1 MASQFPLDGGA
12 TILVADDDPLIVT
25 TLAHVLRT
33 NHFEVAS
40 AFDSASA
47 LEACTTLKPALA
59 IIDYS
64 MPGMN
69 GIELA
74 RSIAER
80 TAVPVMFLSAYN
92 DAAIVNAAIA
102 AGAMAYLV
110 KPDDT
115 LQVVPAVQT
124 ALQRA
129 RELHALRFQT
139 EQLNTALQSGRNI
152 SIATG
157 LLMAKFQI
165 GQQEALERLRR
176 KARSRRTRLEA
187 FASELLRA
195 TDEAGRL
202 YEALDEQSSQASHT
216 SHARSREEA

>member
-1 MASQFPLDGGA
+1 MDSGSAQVTRA

-25 TLAHVLRT
+25 TLAHVLRK
-33 NHFEVAS
+33 NSFEVLAAS
-40 AFDSASA
+40 DSDSA
-47 LEACTTLKPALA
+47 LDTCIRTRPALA
-59 IIDYS
+59 IVDYA

-69 GIELA
+69 GVELA
-74 RSIAER
+74 RLIAER
-80 TAVPVMFLSAYN
+80 TSVPVMFLSAYN
-92 DAAIVNAAIA
+92 DESIVTAAVA
-102 AGAMAYLV
+102 AGAMAFLV
-110 KPDDT
+110 KPIDT
-115 LQVVPAVQT
+115 LQVLPAVHT

-139 EQLNTALQSGRNI
+139 EQLNSALQTGRNI

-195 TDEAGRL
+195 TDEAGKL
-202 YEALDEQSSQASHT
+202 YEALSDQTPT
-216 SHARSREEA
+216 SKDHRGDA